1 MSLGEP
7 RRAGAED
14 RSVMPMISGA
24 TPVAFSGPLPEA
36 VDVAVIG
43 AGVIG
48 TATAWFLA
56 QRGARVAV
64 CEKGRVAGEQS
75 SRNWGWVRQQGRD
88 AAELPIMMESNRI
101 WRGLARDTG
110 EEDLAFSAAGCVY
123 LAEDER
129 RLAKYEEW
137 HALAKQHQL
146 DTRLLSAAEAR
157 QTAPGVEGRWVGGM
171 VTPSDGRAEPFV
183 AVPAL
188 ARAAHRL
195 GVSIVEHCAVRT
207 IDTASGRVRGVHTER
222 GPVRADRVVLA
233 GGAWSTYFAGNA
245 GIDLPQLIVRSTAAR
260 THAAPDRG
268 VPNTDAPGFTVR
280 RRADGGYTIATGD
293 LVEHYLCPRSFR
305 YLAKFLPLLKRSA
318 RDLRIKP
325 GPPAGYP
332 GAWGSKSHWSGD
344 DVTPMER
351 TRVLD
356 PPPSKEVHRRL
367 LDRLPRRAPWLAEA
381 GIAEI
386 WAGMI
391 DVTPDAVPYL
401 CEVPEVDG
409 LFIGTGMSGH
419 GFGIGPGVGRV
430 LADLVLGRPPG
441 FDLSRFRFE
450 RFTDGSPIVP
460 GPY

>member
-1 MSLGEP
+1 
-7 RRAGAED
+7 
-14 RSVMPMISGA
+14 MPMISES
-24 TPVAFSGPLPEA
+24 TPIEFSDPLPEA

-56 QRGARVAV
+56 KRGAKVALI
-64 CEKGRVAGEQS
+64 EKGRIAGEQS

-88 AAELPIMMESNRI
+88 RDELPIMMESNRI
-101 WRGLARDTG
+101 WRGLAEETG
-110 EEDLAFSAAGCVY
+110 ERDLTFTGAGCAY

-129 RLAKYEEW
+129 ELARFEKW
-137 HALAKQHQL
+137 RDLAGEHQL
-146 DTRLLSAAEAR
+146 DTRMLSADEAR
-157 QTAPGVEGRWVGGM
+157 AAVPGVEGRWVGGM
-171 VTPSDGRAEPFV
+171 LTPSDGRAEPFV

-195 GVSIVEHCAVRT
+195 GASIVESCAVRT
-207 IDTASGRVRGVHTER
+207 VETAAGRVHGVHTER

-233 GGAWSTYFAGNA
+233 GGAWSTCFAGNA
-245 GIDLPQLIVRSTAAR
+245 GLDLPQLVVRSTVAR
-260 THAAPDRG
+260 TRPAPDHG
-268 VPNTDAPGFTVR
+268 LPNVATPGFTMR
-280 RRADGGYTIATGD
+280 RRADGGYSVSTGD
-293 LVEHYLCPRSFR
+293 IAEHYVCARSFR
-305 YLAKFLPLLKRSA
+305 DLTKFLRLMKQSA
-318 RDLRIKP
+318 RDLRLKP
-325 GPPAGYP
+325 KPPAGYP
-332 GAWGSKSHWSGD
+332 GAWGSKRRWSGD
-344 DVTPMER
+344 EVTPFER
-351 TRVLD
+351 MRVLN

-367 LDRLPRRAPWLAEA
+367 MDRLPRRAPWLHEA

-391 DVTPDAVPYL
+391 DVTPDAVPYI
-401 CEVPEVDG
+401 CETPALEG

-430 LADLVLGRPPG
+430 LADLVLGRPTG

-450 RFTDGSPIVP
+450 RFADGSDIVT